1 MMADFSP
8 VTSLTE
14 LFSYPFMVRAFI
26 VGTLSAMAA
35 ALVGVPLV
43 LRRFSMIGDGLSH
56 VAFGAIA
63 VGMVFQAATLAVA
76 LTVVAVAAFWLLKAA
91 DGRALS
97 GDAAIAM
104 LSSTALATGI
114 TAVSLTDGFNTDAES
129 ILFGSILGLT
139 NTDVIIS
146 GVVAVAVI
154 AGVVLLF
161 PRLFSLVFD
170 AAYTEATGLSV
181 RRLSTILA
189 LMTALTVV
197 TGMHIMGALLI
208 SSLIVFPPMS
218 AMRLFDRYV
227 PVCWAAALIAL
238 VALWSGLLASYY
250 LALPAGAAIVLA
262 NALIYLLTRLLGD
275 RR

>member
-63 VGMVFQAATLAVA
+63 VGMVFQAAPFAVA
-76 LTVVAVAAFWLLKAA
+76 LPVVAVAAFWLLKAA

>member
-63 VGMVFQAATLAVA
+63 VGMVFQAAPLAVA
-76 LTVVAVAAFWLLKAA
+76 LPVVAVAAFWLLKAA

-114 TAVSLTDGFNTDAES
+114 TAVSLTEGFNTDAES

>member
-14 LFSYPFMVRAFI
+14 LFSYPFMARAFI

-63 VGMVFQAATLAVA
+63 VGMVFQAAPLAVA
-76 LTVVAVAAFWLLKAA
+76 LPVVAVAAFWLLKAA

-238 VALWSGLLASYY
+238 LALWSGLLASYY

>member
-63 VGMVFQAATLAVA
+63 VGMVFQAAPLAVA
-76 LTVVAVAAFWLLKAA
+76 LPVVAVAAFWLLKAA

-250 LALPAGAAIVLA
+250 LALPAGGAVGRGQARI
-262 NALIYLLTRLLGD
+262 
-275 RR
+275 

>member
-63 VGMVFQAATLAVA
+63 VGMVFQAAPLAVA
-76 LTVVAVAAFWLLKAA
+76 LPVVAVAAFWLLKAA

-154 AGVVLLF
+154 ASVVLLF

>member
-63 VGMVFQAATLAVA
+63 VGMVFHAAPLAVA
-76 LTVVAVAAFWLLKAA
+76 LPVVAVAAFWLLKAA

-114 TAVSLTDGFNTDAES
+114 TAVSLTEGFNTDAES

-262 NALIYLLTRLLGD
+262 NALIYLLSRLLGD

>member
-63 VGMVFQAATLAVA
+63 VGMVFQAAPLAVA
-76 LTVVAVAAFWLLKAA
+76 LPVVAVAAFWLLKAA

-114 TAVSLTDGFNTDAES
+114 TAVSLTEGFNTDAES

-238 VALWSGLLASYY
+238 LALWSGLLASYY
-250 LALPAGAAIVLA
+250 LTLPAGAAIVLA

>member
-63 VGMVFQAATLAVA
+63 VGMVFQAAPLAVA
-76 LTVVAVAAFWLLKAA
+76 LPVVAVAAFWLLKAA

-139 NTDVIIS
+139 NTDVKI
-146 GVVAVAVI
+146 GRAHV
-154 AGVVLLF
+154 
-161 PRLFSLVFD
+161 
-170 AAYTEATGLSV
+170 
-181 RRLSTILA
+181 
-189 LMTALTVV
+189 
-197 TGMHIMGALLI
+197 
-208 SSLIVFPPMS
+208 
-218 AMRLFDRYV
+218 
-227 PVCWAAALIAL
+227 
-238 VALWSGLLASYY
+238 
-250 LALPAGAAIVLA
+250 
-262 NALIYLLTRLLGD
+262 
-275 RR
+275 

>member
-14 LFSYPFMVRAFI
+14 LFSYPFMARAFI

-63 VGMVFQAATLAVA
+63 VGMVFQAAPLAVA
-76 LTVVAVAAFWLLKAA
+76 LPVVAVAAFWLLKAA